1 MTRAPGRAPL
11 ARRGSLVRLG
21 RTTRLAALATLAAAG
36 FAVHLLLVGVS
47 LLAASR
53 ARLEAPEPTVLVVD
67 RGGEFLGELG
77 AATDEETGYWRLAE
91 LPPRVVAA
99 TLALED
105 RRFGRHPGVDPL
117 AVARAVRQNLA
128 AGRRVSGASTI
139 AMQVARLQRPGE
151 RGWLRKATEAATA
164 VLLTGRYGRDE
175 VVRHYLTVVPYGNR
189 IRGIGYAARRYLDK
203 PVADLSWA
211 EIAFLAALPQSPS
224 RYNPYRPQG
233 LVRAIAR
240 GRRLL
245 DELAARGVL
254 SPAELELARAEI
266 ERIAPPPLP
275 RRPPEALHALLR
287 VGDELAARPE
297 LLPERGD
304 PVIATTLDLELQREA
319 TWQAH
324 RSVERWKGRGAGNA
338 ALVVL
343 DLDDA
348 SVLAWVGST
357 DYFALEASGAIDYA
371 RVERSAGS
379 TLKPFL
385 YALALERGVI
395 GPASILDDLRRG
407 RGGIANA
414 DDRFL
419 GPLLPRV
426 ALANSRNVPAVELLS
441 RVGPDRAWTFFRRLG
456 LHEGGLP
463 AEHYG
468 LGLAIGGL
476 PTTLERLARASRA
489 LGAGGELLPLRF
501 TRTEPAP
508 PAERVLSEAT
518 ARRLTLFLADP
529 SARLPSFPRLG
540 ASEYPFPVA
549 VKTGTS
555 SGFHD
560 AWAVAW
566 TRRYVVGAWV
576 GHPDGRAMAGLT
588 GFKTAAELLRP
599 VVLALHRDQADG
611 FSDRGFPPP
620 RGALAA
626 RVCGLSGALATEACD
641 RVVVE
646 WFEPG
651 GAPIADCVAHR
662 LREVDVRS
670 GRLASRSTPPAFRA
684 PVSFVELPPRYAEW
698 LAATAAT
705 AATGANPAPATDG
718 PASPA
723 VATSGGHRIAILSP
737 EDGARLLLDPE
748 TPASLATLALAAEV
762 DPPAP
767 QLVWYVDGRPFEVAD
782 APYAARWPLAA
793 GEHVIQ
799 ARLPFS
805 QLASRPVRIRVE

>member
-1 MTRAPGRAPL
+1 MRRALGRALL
-11 ARRGSLVRLG
+11 ALVAGAGLAAWLAVVGISLV
-21 RTTRLAALATLAAAG
+21 ALA
-36 FAVHLLLVGVS
+36 
-47 LLAASR
+47 R
-53 ARLEAPEPTVLVVD
+53 ARLHAPAPTVLVLD
-67 RGGEFLGELG
+67 RRGDFLGELG
-77 AATDEETGYWRLAE
+77 AAPDAEAGYWRLAE
-91 LPPRVVAA
+91 LPPRVAAA

-105 RRFGRHPGVDPL
+105 RRFRRHPGVDPL
-117 AVARAVRQNLA
+117 AVARAVRQNLVE
-128 AGRRVSGASTI
+128 GRRVSGASTI
-139 AMQVARLQRPGE
+139 AMQVARLQHPGA

-164 VLLTGRYGRDE
+164 VLLTSRYGRDE
-175 VVRHYLTVVPYGNR
+175 LLRHYLTLVPYGNR

-224 RYNPYRPQG
+224 RYNPYRPLG

-245 DELAARGVL
+245 DELAAQGVL

-266 ERIAPPPLP
+266 ARIGVPPLP

-287 VGDELAARPE
+287 VGDELAARPG
-297 LLPERGD
+297 LMPRGAD
-304 PVIATTLDLELQREA
+304 PIFTTTIDLELQREA

-324 RSVERWKGRGAGNA
+324 RAVERWRGRGAGNA

-343 DLDDA
+343 DLADA

-357 DYFALEASGAIDYA
+357 DYFALTSAGAIDYT

-385 YALALERGVI
+385 FALALERGAI
-395 GPASILDDLRRG
+395 GPATILDDLRRG

-426 ALANSRNVPAVELLS
+426 ALANSRNVPAVELLA
-441 RVGPDRAWTFFRRLG
+441 RVGPAETWSFFRRLG
-456 LHEGGLP
+456 LHDGARP

-489 LGAGGELLPLRF
+489 LGAGGELRPLRF
-501 TRTEPAP
+501 VAADAGHAGE
-508 PAERVLSEAT
+508 PAERVLSEET
-518 ARRLTLFLADP
+518 ARRITLFLADP

-566 TRRYVVGAWV
+566 SRRRLVAAWV
-576 GHPDGRAMAGLT
+576 GHPDGRAMTGLT
-588 GFKTAAELLRP
+588 GFKSAAELVRP
-599 VVLALHRDQADG
+599 ILLALHRGEADG
-611 FSDRGFPPP
+611 LSDVGFPPP
-620 RGALAA
+620 RGSVAA
-626 RVCGLSGALATEACD
+626 RVCALSGALATEACD
-641 RVVVE
+641 RTVRE
-646 WFEPG
+646 WFRPG
-651 GAPIADCVAHR
+651 TAPEADCVAHR
-662 LREVDVRS
+662 LRDVDTRT
-670 GRLASRSTPPAFRA
+670 GRLATRDTPRAFRA
-684 PVSFVELPPRYAEW
+684 AVPFVELPPRYAEW
-698 LAATAAT
+698 LAATALP
-705 AATGANPAPATDG
+705 AADRLDPAAPLAAGAA
-718 PASPA
+718 
-723 VATSGGHRIAILSP
+723 HRIAIVSP

-748 TPASLATLALAAEV
+748 TPAALATLALAAEV
-762 DPPAP
+762 DPPAA
-767 QLVWYVDGRPFEVAD
+767 QLVWYVDGQPFEVAD
-782 APYAARWPLAA
+782 APYSARWPLAA

-805 QLASRPVRIRVE
+805 QLSSRPVRIYVE

>member
-1 MTRAPGRAPL
+1 MTGAPGRRPP
-11 ARRGSLVRLG
+11 
-21 RTTRLAALATLAAAG
+21 AALAGVARLARVARTAVLAALAAAG
-36 FAVHLLLVGVS
+36 FAAHLLLVALS
-47 LLAASR
+47 LVAAAR
-53 ARLEAPEPTVLVVD
+53 ARLVAPEPTVLVVD
-67 RGGEFLGELG
+67 RRGEFLGELG
-77 AATDEETGYWRLAE
+77 AAADEETGYWRLEA

-105 RRFGRHPGVDPL
+105 RRFRRHPGVDPV
-117 AVARAVRQNLA
+117 AVARAVRQNLTS
-128 AGRRVSGASTI
+128 GRRVSGASTV
-139 AMQVARLQRPGE
+139 AMQVARLQSPGE
-151 RGWLRKATEAATA
+151 RGWVRKATEAATA
-164 VLLTGRYGRDE
+164 VLLTGRYGRDA
-175 VVRHYLTVVPYGNR
+175 VMRHYLTLVPYGNR

-203 PVADLSWA
+203 PVEDLSWA

-224 RYNPYRPQG
+224 RYNPYRPEG

-245 DELAARGVL
+245 DELAVRGVL

-287 VGDELAARPE
+287 IGDELAARPE
-297 LLPERGD
+297 LLPARGE
-304 PVIATTLDLELQREA
+304 PVLSATLDLELQREA

-324 RSVERWKGRGAGNA
+324 HAVERFRGRGAGNA

-343 DLDDA
+343 DLEDA
-348 SVLAWVGST
+348 AVLAWVGST
-357 DYFALEASGAIDYA
+357 DYFALESAGAIDYA

-385 YALALERGVI
+385 YGLALERGVI

-407 RGGIANA
+407 RGGVANA

-419 GPLLPRV
+419 GPLLPRA
-426 ALANSRNVPAVELLS
+426 ALANSRNVPAVELLA
-441 RVGPDRAWTFFRRLG
+441 RVGPDRTWTFFRRLG
-456 LHEGGLP
+456 LHDGGRP

-476 PTTLERLARASRA
+476 PTTLERLVRASRA

-501 TRTEPAP
+501 ARDEPRP
-508 PAERVLSEAT
+508 PAERVLTEAT

-540 ASEYPFPVA
+540 ATEYPFPVA

-566 TRRYVVGAWV
+566 TRRYVAGAWV
-576 GHPDGRAMAGLT
+576 GHPDGRAMTGLT
-588 GFKTAAELLRP
+588 GFGTAAELLRP
-599 VVLALHRDQADG
+599 VVTALHRDQTDG
-611 FSDRGFPPP
+611 FSDLGFPPP
-620 RGALAA
+620 RGAVAA
-626 RVCGLSGALATEACD
+626 RVCALSGALATEACD

-646 WFEPG
+646 WFGPDG
-651 GAPIADCVAHR
+651 GAPAADCAAHR

-670 GRLASRSTPPAFRA
+670 GRLATRETPAAFRA
-684 PVSFVELPPRYAEW
+684 PASFVELPPRYAEW
-698 LAATAAT
+698 LAASAANAGSAGS
-705 AATGANPAPATDG
+705 AANAANAVHGAAPGA
-718 PASPA
+718 
-723 VATSGGHRIAILSP
+723 GHRIAILSP
-737 EDGARLLLDPE
+737 EDGTRLLLDPE
-748 TPASLATLALAAEV
+748 TPASLATLALSAEV

-782 APYAARWPLAA
+782 APYSARWPLAA

-799 ARLPFS
+799 ARLPYS